1 MVMNKI
7 FLALF
12 SCLTFFSFAYA
23 EDSVVVKNILNRTSV
38 RQYCVQDVEKEKI
51 DIIIKSGMAA
61 PSAVN
66 LQPWEIVLITDRKVL
81 NEIARKHP
89 YASFT
94 KNASIAIVVC
104 GNSEISPDYWVQD
117 CSAVTENILLATESL
132 GLGAVWCG
140 VYPNQDIVSTI
151 QQILKLPKNIIP
163 LNVIPIGY
171 PKGENLPKQKYNPS
185 KIHINSWTLNK

>member
-1 MVMNKI
+1 M
-7 FLALF
+7 
-12 SCLTFFSFAYA
+12 CSFVYA
-23 EDSVVVKNILNRTSV
+23 EDNPVIKNILNRKSV
-38 RQYCVQDVEKEKI
+38 RQYTSQNVEKEKI
-51 DIIIKSGMAA
+51 DAIIKAGMAA

-66 LQPWEIVLITDRKVL
+66 LQPWEIILITDRKIL
-81 NEIARKHP
+81 NEVAQKHP

-94 KNASIAIVVC
+94 KNASVAIVVC
-104 GNSEISPDYWVQD
+104 GNSEKSPDYWVQD

-140 VYPNQDIVSTI
+140 IYPNQDRVAEI
-151 QQILKLPKNIIP
+151 QKILNLPKNIVPLSLIP
-163 LNVIPIGY
+163 LGY

>member
-1 MVMNKI
+1 MNKI

-12 SCLTFFSFAYA
+12 ACLIVFSFVYA
-23 EDSVVVKNILNRTSV
+23 EDTAVVKNILNRKSI
-38 RQYCVQDVEKEKI
+38 RQYTTQEVEKEKI
-51 DIIIKSGMAA
+51 DTIIKSGMSA

-66 LQPWEIVLITDRKVL
+66 LQPWEIVLITDKKVL
-81 NEIARKHP
+81 NEIAKKHP
-89 YASFT
+89 YASFA

-104 GNSEISPDYWVQD
+104 GNSDISPDYWIQD

-140 VYPNQDIVSTI
+140 VYPNQNRVSAI
-151 QQILKLPKNIIP
+151 QKILKLPKNIIP

>member
-1 MVMNKI
+1 MNNF
-7 FLALF
+7 FLVLF
-12 SCLTFFSFAYA
+12 ACLLTCSFVYS
-23 EDSVVVKNILNRTSV
+23 EDNPVIKNILNRKSV
-38 RQYCVQDVEKEKI
+38 RQYTSQSVEKEKI
-51 DIIIKSGMAA
+51 DTILKAGMAS

-66 LQPWEIVLITDRKVL
+66 LQPWELVLVTDKKIL
-81 NEIARKHP
+81 NEIAQKHP

-94 KNASIAIVVC
+94 KNASVAIVVC

-140 VYPNQDIVSTI
+140 IYPNRDRLSEI
-151 QQILKLPKNIIP
+151 QKILKLPKNIVPLSLIP
-163 LNVIPIGY
+163 VGY

>member
-1 MVMNKI
+1 MNKI
-7 FLALF
+7 LLVLF
-12 SCLTFFSFAYA
+12 TCLVSFSFVYA
-23 EDSVVVKNILNRTSV
+23 GDNAVVKNILNRKSV
-38 RQYCVQDVEKEKI
+38 RQYTAQDIAKENI
-51 DIIIKSGMAA
+51 DTIIKAGMAA

-66 LQPWEIVLITDRKVL
+66 LQPWEIVLITNKKIL
-81 NEIARKHP
+81 NELSKKHP

-94 KNASIAIVVC
+94 KNASVAIVVC

-140 VYPNQDIVSTI
+140 VYPNQDRISAV
-151 QQILKLPKNIIP
+151 QQILKLPKHIVP
-163 LNVIPIGY
+163 LNLIPIGY

>member
-1 MVMNKI
+1 MNKF

-12 SCLTFFSFAYA
+12 ACLMIFSFVYA
-23 EDSVVVKNILNRTSV
+23 EDTAVIENILNRKSV
-38 RQYCVQDVEKEKI
+38 RQYTTQDVEKEKI
-51 DIIIKSGMAA
+51 DAIIKSGMSA

-66 LQPWEIVLITDRKVL
+66 LQPWEIVLITDKKVL
-81 NEIARKHP
+81 SEISKKHP

-104 GNSEISPDYWVQD
+104 GNSEISPDYWIQD

-140 VYPNQDIVSTI
+140 VYPSPDRVSTI

>member
-1 MVMNKI
+1 MNNF
-7 FLALF
+7 FLVLLA
-12 SCLTFFSFAYA
+12 CLLISSFVCA
-23 EDSVVVKNILNRTSV
+23 EDNAVVKNILNRKSV
-38 RQYCVQDVEKEKI
+38 RQYTSQNIEKEKI
-51 DIIIKSGMAA
+51 DTIIKAGMAA
-61 PSAVN
+61 PSAIN
-66 LQPWEIVLITDRKVL
+66 LQPWEIILITDKKIL
-81 NEIARKHP
+81 NELAQKHP

-94 KNASIAIVVC
+94 KNASVAIVVC

-140 VYPNQDIVSTI
+140 VYPGQDRVAEI
-151 QQILKLPKNIIP
+151 QKILKLPKNIVPLNLIP
-163 LNVIPIGY
+163 LGY

>member
-1 MVMNKI
+1 MNK
-7 FLALF
+7 FFPALF
-12 SCLTFFSFAYA
+12 ACFVIFSFAYA
-23 EDSVVVKNILNRTSV
+23 EDNASVKNILNRKSV
-38 RQYCVQDVEKEKI
+38 RQYTTQDVSKENI
-51 DIIIKSGMAA
+51 DTIIKAGMAA
-61 PSAVN
+61 PSAIN
-66 LQPWEIVLITDRKVL
+66 LQPWEIVLITDKKVL
-81 NEIARKHP
+81 NEIAKKHP

-94 KNASIAIVVC
+94 KNASVAIVVC

-140 VYPNQDIVSTI
+140 VYPNQDRVFTI